1 MSLFARMQTL
11 LTYFY
16 IFGQFEDSVQ
26 NECTSQKSQSSLQVK
41 GALSL
46 PDRILLNTGVS
57 TFAIF

>member
-1 MSLFARMQTL
+1 MTHMHTK

-16 IFGQFEDSVQ
+16 IFEQFEDSVQ
-26 NECTSQKSQSSLQVK
+26 NECTSQRSQSSLQGK

-57 TFAIF
+57 RFAIFY